1 MMTFR
6 WLQLSILLFP
16 FRLCAQEQG
25 MRYELVMLY
34 TSDLVVDADFVRSDD
49 DHLWVRVNAV
59 IVDAGYGI
67 VKGDHLRI
75 DRAASTDCGYPWT
88 VGQDRRWRFYL
99 QKEEGRGHWALKEH
113 DAVSAIP
120 VRNGRTSLNMPA
132 LLELGASELDRC
144 LMEFRTCYGPADR
157 SLAFPVV
164 TSAGRLD
171 SLASHNP
178 VIAQFEA
185 QGRTIDPKRLYPDP
199 VEVAQVELVPPSVPL
214 LACALLEHQPT
225 TLAGASLE
233 SLFAERSV
241 DPSPQTLGSNKV
253 LMRALIDASGQW
265 QDPEILKGSTPERD
279 AAAMVVFS
287 QLPTVKPAEIHGIA
301 APCLFT
307 FPVRFK
313 VPE

>member
-6 WLQLSILLFP
+6 WLLLSILLCP
-16 FRLCAQEQG
+16 FGLRAQELG

-34 TSDLVVDADFVRSDD
+34 TADLVVDADFVRSDD

-67 VKGDHLRI
+67 LKGDHLRI
-75 DRAASTDCGYPWT
+75 DRAASNDCGYPWT
-88 VGQDRRWRFYL
+88 LGLERRWRFYL
-99 QKEEGRGHWALKEH
+99 QKEEGKGQWALKEH
-113 DAVSAIP
+113 DVVSAIP
-120 VRNGRTSLNMPA
+120 VRDGRTSLNMPA
-132 LLELGASELDRC
+132 LMELGASELDRC
-144 LMEFRTCYGPADR
+144 LKEFRTCYGPADQT
-157 SLAFPVV
+157 LTFPVV

-185 QGRTIDPKRLYPDP
+185 QGRTMDPKRLYPDP
-199 VEVAQVELVPPSVPL
+199 AEVAQVESVPPPVPL

-225 TLAGASLE
+225 TLAGAAIE
-233 SLFAERSV
+233 SLFAQRQV
-241 DPSPQTLGSNKV
+241 DPSPQTLGSNSVV
-253 LMRALIDASGQW
+253 LRALIDASGQW

-279 AAAMVVFS
+279 AAAMRIFS
-287 QLPTVKPAEIHGIA
+287 QLPTVKPGEIRGMA

-307 FPVRFK
+307 FPVHFK

>member
-1 MMTFR
+1 MMTVR
-6 WLQLSILLFP
+6 WLLLSTLLFP
-16 FRLCAQEQG
+16 FGLRAQELG

-34 TSDLVVDADFVRSDD
+34 TADLVADADFVRSDD

-88 VGQDRRWRFYL
+88 LGLDRRWRFYL

-120 VRNGRTSLNMPA
+120 VRDGRTSLNMPA
-132 LLELGASELDRC
+132 LVELDALQLDRC
-144 LMEFRTCYGPADR
+144 LVEFRTCYGPADQTMT
-157 SLAFPVV
+157 FPVV

-171 SLASHNP
+171 TLAKRNP
-178 VIAQFEA
+178 VIAQLEA
-185 QGRTIDPKRLYPDP
+185 QGRTIDPKLLFPEPIEPRPIMRF
-199 VEVAQVELVPPSVPL
+199 PPPL
-214 LACALLEHQPT
+214 LECSLLEYQPS
-225 TLAGASLE
+225 TLAGGSLASLFE
-233 SLFAERSV
+233 QRLT
-241 DPSPQTLGSNKV
+241 DPSPWIVGSNSV
-253 LMRALIDASGQW
+253 VMRALIDVSGQW

-287 QLPTVKPAEIHGIA
+287 QLPTVKPAEIRGMA

-313 VPE
+313 LPE